1 MTQGVYMTQ
10 KELHRVEILSKVSEK
25 IIKQPKAAKILNI
38 SVRQLQRLLKE
49 YKKHGAQAIASKKRG
64 KRSNNKLSDSIRSDI
79 KEIVCRPIYSGFRP
93 TLMCEKLEERHY
105 IKVSKETTRQIM
117 IECGLW
123 RSRKERRPVIHQQR
137 QRRPRLGEL
146 VQIDGSP
153 HAWLEDRAEP
163 CCLLVFIDDATGR
176 TYGKFVEAETTAGY
190 MQTMHEYLQKYGA
203 PLAVYSDKHGIF
215 RVNQGQSTKPENFTQ
230 LGRALNE
237 LDIDLIYAH
246 SPQAK
251 GRVERANETLQ
262 DRLIKEMR
270 LAGVNTL
277 SEANN
282 FLEGFWPKYNK
293 KFNVKAACEVDAH
306 RELPSYMNLET
317 ILCRKEQRKVSKNME
332 FQFNNIIYQISPEAN
347 PKLKGVKI
355 TINELLNGTITFEY
369 NGKPF
374 QATRYGEQKSGI
386 EISDKEIDRYFRQKS
401 THKPSYRHPWSQARR
416 AETRMRQYQGQ

>member
-10 KELHRVEILSKVSEK
+10 KELHRAEILAKVSDK
-25 IIKQPKAAKILNI
+25 LIQQPKAAEILHI
-38 SVRQLQRLLKE
+38 SVRQLQRLLKK
-49 YKKHGAQAIASKKRG
+49 YKTGGALAIASKKRG
-64 KRSNNKLSDSIRSDI
+64 KKSNNRLCESLRSRI
-79 KEIVCRPIYSGFRP
+79 KEIIAEPLYRDFRP
-93 TLMCEKLEERHY
+93 TFMCEKLEERHT

-176 TYGKFVEAETTAGY
+176 TYGKFFESETTAGY
-190 MQTMHEYLQKYGA
+190 MQTMREYLKKYGA

-215 RVNQGQSTKPENFTQ
+215 RVNKGENTKTENFTQ
-230 LGRALNE
+230 FGRALHE

-251 GRVERANETLQ
+251 GRVERTNETLQ

-270 LAGVNTL
+270 LAGVNTI

-282 FLEGFWPKYNK
+282 FLEIFWPKYNK
-293 KFNVKAACEVDAH
+293 KFRKVAAMEEDAH
-306 RELPSYMNLET
+306 RALPSYINLEA
-317 ILCRKEQRKVSKNME
+317 ILCRKEQRKVSKNLE
-332 FQFNNIIYQISPEAN
+332 FSFDNVVYQISEKAN
-347 PKLKGVKI
+347 PSLKGVRI
-355 TINELLNGTITFEY
+355 TVNEQLDGTITFEY
-369 NGKPF
+369 GGKPF
-374 QATRYGEQKSGI
+374 KATRYSEQMSGI
-386 EISDKEIDRYFRQKS
+386 EMSEKELDQYFRQRKS
-401 THKPSYRHPWSQARR
+401 YKPNYRHPWSQARR
-416 AETRMRQYQGQ
+416 AETRMREYQQH